1 VYGGRFM
8 SQEIKENNNKD
19 KRPDRLEG
27 EDNILGNRLR
37 VLRKKRGLSLAQ
49 LAKLLGKTKTAVVSY
64 EQGYRFPLL
73 RDIDTLAEELG
84 TSVGYLIGETDI
96 SGPPVTGEK
105 IEDSLKYTLE
115 QLSLGELI
123 KTGDIHNGEEVL
135 SNEQLKIINEYLRK
149 VLNGEAELKI
159 NNDDEKA

>member
-1 VYGGRFM
+1 M

-19 KRPDRLEG
+19 KRPPRNEG

-73 RDIDTLAEELG
+73 RD
-84 TSVGYLIGETDI
+84 S
-96 SGPPVTGEK
+96 
-105 IEDSLKYTLE
+105 
-115 QLSLGELI
+115 
-123 KTGDIHNGEEVL
+123 
-135 SNEQLKIINEYLRK
+135 
-149 VLNGEAELKI
+149 
-159 NNDDEKA
+159 